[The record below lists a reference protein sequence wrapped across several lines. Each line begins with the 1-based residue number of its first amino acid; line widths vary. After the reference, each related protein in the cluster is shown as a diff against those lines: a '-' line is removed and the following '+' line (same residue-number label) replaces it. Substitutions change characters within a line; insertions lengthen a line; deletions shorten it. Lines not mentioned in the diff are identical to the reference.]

1 MVPTISVVTV
11 YPGSLP
17 KDIENIV
24 TKPIEKQLKSISG
37 VKKTKSNSVQDFSMI
52 EVEFNTD
59 VDVSEAKR
67 LVQEAVDKS
76 RSDLPTDLPT
86 EPTIREF
93 DFSEMPIMYINISGN
108 YDLNTLKKYSE
119 ILQDKIEEMKQITR
133 VDMIGALDREIQI
146 NIDMKK
152 LNAMGIGLDE
162 VERGV
167 MYENMRISGGNVN
180 TDEMKRS
187 LSISGEFKNIDQ
199 IKIL

>member
-1 MVPTISVVTV
+1 
-11 YPGSLP
+11 
-17 KDIENIV
+17 
-24 TKPIEKQLKSISG
+24 
-37 VKKTKSNSVQDFSMI
+37 MI

-146 NIDMKK
+146 NIDMNK

-199 IKIL
+199 IKNIIVRSSGALPYI